1 MDHDKIGRL
10 GFTLIMY
17 SIAGGTVMEATVYEQ
32 CEECEVAVEEDHQ
45 ALLQGRS
52 GSILGTGFECKM
64 PLRAANH
71 AKGRFVLRGV

>member
-1 MDHDKIGRL
+1 M
-10 GFTLIMY
+10 
-17 SIAGGTVMEATVYEQ
+17 AATVYEQ
-32 CEECEVAVEEDHQ
+32 CEECEVAVEEGHQ

-64 PLRAANH
+64 PLRAANR

>member
-1 MDHDKIGRL
+1 M
-10 GFTLIMY
+10 
-17 SIAGGTVMEATVYEQ
+17 AATVYEQ

-45 ALLQGRS
+45 ALLQGGS

-64 PLRAANH
+64 PLRAANR

>member
-1 MDHDKIGRL
+1 
-10 GFTLIMY
+10 
-17 SIAGGTVMEATVYEQ
+17 MEATVYEQ

-52 GSILGTGFECKM
+52 GSILGGFECKM
-64 PLRAANH
+64 PLRAANR